1 LAVIIGKM
9 KLELELR
16 NKPENIGL
24 KFSSFTKN
32 RYINI
37 FEPGD
42 LIERNNSKTKLE
54 KVIIKEFDKGFFDY
68 NFNKDWALLYGDRIN
83 IKILLNNKEYLSN
96 ISFRNI
102 VILNFIFKRYY
113 LLKEDNLRWL
123 LNIFLII
130 MALILSYLNLKK

>member
-1 LAVIIGKM
+1 M